1 MNQTLLKG
9 NICVR
14 TPPYIFSNMSDLAC
28 SLDSTEKAVCT
39 DELSVSHDH
48 IYQGHHG
55 LLKKVH
61 ISTTYTLLTNLP
73 NHLWKQNILSV

>member
-1 MNQTLLKG
+1 M
-9 NICVR
+9 CP
-14 TPPYIFSNMSDLAC
+14 TPPYIFSNMLDPAC

-39 DELSVSHDH
+39 YRDELSVIHDH
-48 IYQGHHG
+48 IYQRHHG

-61 ISTTYTLLTNLP
+61 ISTAYTLLTNLP